1 MNLSVMFID
10 STIHQTNQGVADSAA
25 FQVGDHSTTDTHQ
38 LNRCNR
44 KVVVPRSR
52 RRPHHV
58 IHAVVLQQ
66 VWVNKD
72 PQLSC
77 MTKGRH
83 ATVGLSNLPAL
94 ELDF

>member
-52 RRPHHV
+52 RSPHF
-58 IHAVVLQQ
+58 VVLQQ
-66 VWVNKD
+66 VRINEHT
-72 PQLSC
+72 QLGAV
-77 MTKGRH
+77 TEGGN
-83 ATVGLSNLPAL
+83 AVIGLGNLSRNAQTS
-94 ELDF
+94 LDIF